1 MIQAAF
7 DVVALGLL
15 GKDHGLVE
23 VLGYDGGQCDAA
35 GLSGEDHGD
44 LVHVEMLAELL
55 GDMSHQFRVDAVIQ
69 EAVHLNDVAGQHLAL
84 FDDALL

>member
-1 MIQAAF
+1 MA
-7 DVVALGLL
+7 D
-15 GKDHGLVE
+15 KR
-23 VLGYDGGQCDAA
+23 DAA

-44 LVHVEMLAELL
+44 LIHVEMLAELL